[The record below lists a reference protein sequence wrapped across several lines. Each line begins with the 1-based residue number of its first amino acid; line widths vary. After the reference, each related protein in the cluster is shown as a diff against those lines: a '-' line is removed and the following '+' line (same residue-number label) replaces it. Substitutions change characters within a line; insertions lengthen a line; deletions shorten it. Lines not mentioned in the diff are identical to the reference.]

1 MIKKVVLSGIKPTG
15 NLTLGNY
22 IGAINN
28 WVKMQ
33 EEYECNYML
42 ADLHSLTV
50 RNNSEELKKASL
62 DVLAY
67 YISCGLDPEKNNI
80 FMQSHVHEHAEL
92 AWVLNCYTY
101 VGELSRMTQFKDK
114 SVKNA
119 DNINSGLFTYPVLM
133 AADILLYQA
142 HAVPVGE
149 DQKQHVEIARD
160 IAERFNKAYGITFTI
175 PQPLINTTGARI
187 MGLQNPEG
195 KMGKTEENPNDAIY
209 LKDTPDEI
217 MKKFK
222 KAVTD
227 SDGIIKYSDDK
238 PGIKNLITIYS
249 TLKNVKI
256 EDVEKEFENKG
267 YGIFKQAVGEIVVD
281 TLKPIQEKYKEI
293 MDDPEY
299 LKNIYTRGAQKA
311 SIVASRTL
319 QEVYEKVGL
328 VV

>member
-1 MIKKVVLSGIKPTG
+1 MKKVILSGIKPTG

-42 ADLHSLTV
+42 ADLHSLTI
-50 RNNSEELKKASL
+50 RNDPKELRRASL

-67 YISCGLDPEKNNI
+67 YIACGLDPEKNNI

-92 AWVLNCYTY
+92 TWVLNCYTY
-101 VGELSRMTQFKDK
+101 LGELSRMTQFKDK
-114 SVKNA
+114 SAKNT

-133 AADILLYQA
+133 ASDILLYQA

-160 IAERFNKAYGITFTI
+160 IAERFNKIYGETFTI
-175 PQPLINTTGARI
+175 PQPLINSTGARI
-187 MGLQNPEG
+187 MGLQNPES
-195 KMGKTEENPNDAIY
+195 KMGKSEDNPNDAIY
-209 LKDTPDEI
+209 LKDSPDDI

-227 SDGIIKYSDDK
+227 SGGIVKYSDDK
-238 PGIKNLITIYS
+238 PGLKNLITIYAI
-249 TLKNVKI
+249 LKNVKI
-256 EDVEKEFENKG
+256 EEVEKEFENKG
-267 YGIFKQAVGEIVVD
+267 YGIFKEAVGETVVNA
-281 TLKPIQEKYKEI
+281 LKPIQQKYKEI
-293 MDDPEY
+293 MDNPEY
-299 LKNIYTRGAQKA
+299 LENIYKKGAIKA
-311 SIVASRTL
+311 SVIASRTL
-319 QEVYEKVGL
+319 QDVYEKIGL
-328 VV
+328 II